1 MFLVASFCSVNP
13 VASLSHFLLQ
23 PLAHPAICYPSV
35 EDKYRGR
42 KHKIDRQMFTV
53 VTLDVDLSEM

>member
-1 MFLVASFCSVNP
+1 MNP